1 MEKNLI
7 NRDNSRQKKPYKGQG
22 GNVLE
27 RCKTCG
33 KEYTA
38 NQTMTYSVYGYCSW
52 DCLMNKKSRNNA
64 PNNRQNRRQNNQQR
78 SDGGH
83 RSKWA
88 NNY

>member
-1 MEKNLI
+1 
-7 NRDNSRQKKPYKGQG
+7 
-22 GNVLE
+22 LE

-33 KEYTA
+33 KEYVS

-52 DCLMNKKSRNNA
+52 DCLMNKKTRNNT
-64 PNNRQNRRQNNQQR
+64 PNRHNRRQNNNQR
-78 SDGGH
+78 ADSGH

>member
-1 MEKNLI
+1 M
-7 NRDNSRQKKPYKGQG
+7 D
-22 GNVLE
+22 

-52 DCLMNKKSRNNA
+52 DCLMNKSHRNHNSNSARPNRRNNSG
-64 PNNRQNRRQNNQQR
+64 QR
-78 SDGGH
+78 NEGGH

-88 NNY
+88 QNY

>member
-52 DCLMNKKSRNNA
+52 DCLMNKNNRYNNSNRPNRRNNNGQRNEGA
-64 PNNRQNRRQNNQQR
+64 P
-78 SDGGH
+78 

-88 NNY
+88 QNY

>member
-1 MEKNLI
+1 MIRENAK
-7 NRDNSRQKKPYKGQG
+7 QKRAVRSQG
-22 GNVLE
+22 GNALE

-52 DCLMNKKSRNNA
+52 ECLMNKNTKRGNSNR
-64 PNNRQNRRQNNQQR
+64 PNRKNSGVREVG
-78 SDGGH
+78 S

-88 NNY
+88 QNY